1 MVKVRHLE
9 EEQSEILAATDED
22 ELVTVGLGE
31 AQCGRGLETEGN
43 SGDIS
48 SSFSLFS

>member
-1 MVKVRHLE
+1 MAEVRHLE
-9 EEQSEILAATDED
+9 EEQREVLAATDED

-31 AQCGRGLETEGN
+31 AQWGRGLETEGN